1 VIASFAW
8 FCVFPPSL
16 ALLYFS
22 LEVLLG
28 LRRIAS
34 LPSGGGDLDVA
45 VVIPAHDEAA
55 QIAGT
60 VQRLRERLLPAT
72 RVIVVA
78 DNCSDGET
86 AALAR
91 SAGAEVIER
100 NDPSRRGKGFALDF
114 AREFLASAPPQAV
127 FVLDADCRLERGSV
141 EAAAGR
147 AVARD
152 EPVQAVNLLHAAP
165 AASPLVQLSNFAM
178 LIKNLVRARGL
189 VRLGGG
195 IPLFGTGMAFPWTIF
210 SRFELATSDA
220 VEDLRLSLT
229 LARRGVRVHLDEET
243 RVTSAAAALEDSL
256 AQRRRW
262 EHGFLVNA
270 ARHGMPLLVKGF
282 ARRSRHLGALG
293 AHLLVPPLALL
304 FLVAGVAALPAIAAA
319 LANGTTGPLV
329 LLAISLMTAVT
340 ATGLAWRREGRSTLS
355 LAALARAP
363 LYVLWKIPLYVGFVS
378 SRQREWNRT
387 RRVNEEA

>member
-1 VIASFAW
+1 MIASFAW
-8 FCVFPPSL
+8 LCVFPPSL

-28 LRRIAS
+28 LRSVAS
-34 LPSGGGDLDVA
+34 LPSGEPDLDVA

-60 VQRLRERLLPAT
+60 VERLRERLLPAT
-72 RVIVVA
+72 RIVVIA

-86 AALAR
+86 ATLAR

-100 NDPSRRGKGFALDF
+100 NDPSQRGKGFALDF

-189 VRLGGG
+189 HRLGGG
-195 IPLFGTGMAFPWTIF
+195 IPLFGTGMAFPWAIF
-210 SRFELATSDA
+210 SRLELATSDA
-220 VEDLRLSLT
+220 VEDLRLSLI
-229 LARRGVRVHLDEET
+229 LALRGVRVYLDEET
-243 RVTSAAAALEDSL
+243 RVTSPAAPLEDSL
-256 AQRRRW
+256 GQRRRW
-262 EHGFLVNA
+262 EHGFLLNA
-270 ARHGMPLLVKGF
+270 MRHAIPLLIKGI

-293 AHLLVPPLALL
+293 AHMLVPPLALL
-304 FLVAGVAALPAIAAA
+304 FLVAGVAAMPALAAA
-319 LANGTTGPLV
+319 LVSGAPGPLAF
-329 LLAISLMTAVT
+329 LSLSFLAAVT

-363 LYVLWKIPLYVGFVS
+363 LYVLWKIPLYIGFVT

-387 RRVNEEA
+387 RRVNEKT

>member
-1 VIASFAW
+1 MIASIAW
-8 FCVFPPSL
+8 LCVLPPSL

-22 LEVLLG
+22 LEVLFG

-34 LPSGGGDLDVA
+34 LPSGGPDFDVA

-55 QIAGT
+55 QIADT
-60 VQRLRERLLPAT
+60 VQRLRECLLPAT
-72 RVIVVA
+72 RVVVVA

-86 AALAR
+86 AVLAR

-100 NDPSRRGKGFALDF
+100 NDPSQRGKGFALDF

-189 VRLGGG
+189 HRLGGG